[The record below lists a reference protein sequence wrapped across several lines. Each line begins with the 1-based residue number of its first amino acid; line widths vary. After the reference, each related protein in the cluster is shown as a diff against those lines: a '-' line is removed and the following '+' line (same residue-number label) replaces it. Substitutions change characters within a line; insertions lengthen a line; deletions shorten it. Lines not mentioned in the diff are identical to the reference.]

1 LYNTNKFANKEKI
14 ILPIIYNIQNSII
27 GIILISIILFYL
39 LSHGGRRQAQ
49 DSIFISLLFV
59 TLTIII
65 FEFGIDVLEGK
76 TFEGS
81 RALITIVTF
90 IFYVLNPIP
99 GALYLLY
106 LDQLRRKW
114 IKIPNDIGIVV
125 LTPLIITFVLNVIS
139 LFNGIIFVIDEN
151 NIYQRGNLFFIIVIA
166 DFICMIIGF
175 FYMLIYN
182 KDFKGRDFSFFI
194 LFPIPVFIGAILQAK
209 FYGVELTGISLAI
222 TLLIVFIHTQ
232 NSQANKD
239 FLTMLYNRNM
249 SEKYLENILSRE
261 KKGLAC
267 ILMDV
272 NSFKQINDNYGHD
285 LGDTTLRYFAHLLE
299 EGFKASWFIARY
311 GGDEF
316 ILFRE
321 GTNQNN
327 LEKDIAFFNTT
338 LDKFN
343 SKDLLP
349 FTLSVSIGS
358 AMYENTNAKDG
369 TEFIKAV
376 DNLMYEDKRSHHL
389 KNKT

>member
-1 LYNTNKFANKEKI
+1 
-14 ILPIIYNIQNSII
+14 LPIIYNIQNSII
-27 GIILISIILFYL
+27 GITLILIILFYL

-49 DSIFISLLFV
+49 DSIFISLLFA
-59 TLTIII
+59 TLIIII
-65 FEFGIDVLEGK
+65 FELSIDLLTGK
-76 TFEGS
+76 TFEGAS
-81 RALITIVTF
+81 TLLTIITL

-114 IKIPNDIGIVV
+114 IKIPKDIGIVV
-125 LTPLIITFVLNVIS
+125 LTPLIITFVLNIIS

-166 DFICMIIGF
+166 DFICLIIGF
-175 FYMLIYN
+175 FYMLICY

-194 LFPIPVFIGAILQAK
+194 LFPIPVFIGSILQAK

-272 NSFKQINDNYGHD
+272 NSFKQINDNYGHY
-285 LGDTTLRYFAHLLE
+285 LGDTTLRHFAHLLE

-321 GTNQNN
+321 ETNQNN
-327 LEKDIAFFNTT
+327 LEKDISFFNTL

-343 SKDLLP
+343 SREILP
-349 FTLSVSIGS
+349 FTLSVSIGA

-376 DNLMYEDKRSHHL
+376 DKLMYENKRSHHV